1 MNKHKKLKKQK
12 GASIIGLIV
21 GLAIIGMLAFV
32 GLQYIPQY
40 LESGTVGSMLDAVAR
55 SHKSSRFRSV
65 NDVQKAIDKQLTV
78 NQMNDLKK
86 HFVITPNGSSYTITV
101 SYERE
106 LDLGYKKKVMQYEKS
121 VSLN

>member
-1 MNKHKKLKKQK
+1 MKGLKKQK
-12 GASIIGLIV
+12 GASIIGLII
-21 GLAIIGMLAFV
+21 GLAFIGVLAFV

-40 LESGTVGSMLDAVAR
+40 IESGTVGSMLDAVAR
-55 SHKSSRFRSV
+55 GHKSSPFRSV

-78 NQMNDLKK
+78 NQMDDLKER
-86 HFVITPNGSSYTITV
+86 FVITPNGSSYTITV

-121 VSLN
+121 VILN